1 MRRAAVN
8 GRRYMGRW
16 FRPAVDYSDDLS
28 DHLPGQVLGNL
39 YWRCRCCS
47 CAARMIGISWCKWCA
62 DARIAKRQA
71 EPVEVARRNA
81 IVRRLSEIDRL
92 PAASTTRQRLRRW
105 FAWIDRA
112 RRYEVEC
119 TLPVTMRLG
128 AAMGATLPAVPIR
141 VDSILPF
148 RSRRVYES
156 RVAEYLAARGNH
168 RPVVVVGWPTH
179 GERQLVDGRH
189 RLSAA
194 LVLGLETI
202 PAAFAMYASARR
214 WNDGGCW

>member
-1 MRRAAVN
+1 
-8 GRRYMGRW
+8 
-16 FRPAVDYSDDLS
+16 
-28 DHLPGQVLGNL
+28 
-39 YWRCRCCS
+39 
-47 CAARMIGISWCKWCA
+47 
-62 DARIAKRQA
+62 
-71 EPVEVARRNA
+71 
-81 IVRRLSEIDRL
+81 
-92 PAASTTRQRLRRW
+92 
-105 FAWIDRA
+105 
-112 RRYEVEC
+112 
-119 TLPVTMRLG
+119 MRLG